1 MDKDQ
6 QKQPLV
12 IEYRKNYGT
21 SASSQQPFAPAASQP
36 AGTSE
41 QQPLLP
47 QQRSIIYCVHGQ
59 LANSCCELPNELS
72 IRKIDSHCHKPRAEG
87 IDKIAR
93 KKLMLASMLCII
105 FMIAEII
112 GGIYSNSLAIATDAA
127 HLMADLASFMIS
139 LFALWIAARPSTK
152 RLSFGWYRAEVIGAL
167 LSVLMIW
174 VVTAILFYLAVLR
187 TINKDFELNGEV
199 MLVTSGLG
207 ILVNIIAFR
216 HDGTHRPCT
225 ALRGWLAEQVLQRST
240 RGYTRPGVIPC
251 CENESFRAEGI
262 SALAQKVS
270 LLIAFAGQKCKG
282 FHREVSCERADMG
295 ATLHHHG
302 HSHGGG
308 GGHHEEQN
316 INVRAAFVH
325 VLSDF
330 VQSLGVFI
338 AALVIYFKPEW
349 NIIDP
354 ICTFL
359 FSVLVLGTTLA
370 IMRDAIVVLMEG
382 TPKYLDYT
390 EVMQTFLQIEG
401 VVRVHNLRI
410 WALSINK
417 IALAA
422 HLAVEPSTNT
432 ELVLNKATET
442 VHAKYQFFETTLQIE
457 VFQPDMEDCNQCS
470 NPV

>member
-21 SASSQQPFAPAASQP
+21 SASVAPFSPAASQQ
-36 AGTSE
+36 TSSE
-41 QQPLLP
+41 QQP
-47 QQRSIIYCVHGQ
+47 QRSIIYCVHGQ

-72 IRKIDSHCHKPRAEG
+72 IRKIDSHCHKPRTEG

-93 KKLMLASMLCII
+93 KKLMLASVLCII

-139 LFALWIAARPSTK
+139 LLALWIAARPSTK
-152 RLSFGWYRAEVIGAL
+152 R
-167 LSVLMIW
+167 
-174 VVTAILFYLAVLR
+174 
-187 TINKDFELNGEV
+187 
-199 MLVTSGLG
+199 
-207 ILVNIIAFR
+207 
-216 HDGTHRPCT
+216 
-225 ALRGWLAEQVLQRST
+225 
-240 RGYTRPGVIPC
+240 
-251 CENESFRAEGI
+251 
-262 SALAQKVS
+262 
-270 LLIAFAGQKCKG
+270 
-282 FHREVSCERADMG
+282 MG

-308 GGHHEEQN
+308 GGGGGGHHEEEN
-316 INVRAAFVH
+316 INVRAAFIH

-338 AALVIYFKPEW
+338 AALVIYFKPDW

-354 ICTFL
+354 ICTFV
-359 FSVLVLGTTLA
+359 FSLLVLGTTIA

-422 HLAVEPSTNT
+422 HLAVEPNTNT
-432 ELVLNKATET
+432 ELVLREATQT
-442 VHAKYQFFETTLQIE
+442 VHAKYKFFETTLQIE
-457 VFQPDMEDCNQCS
+457 EFQPDMEDCNQCS
-470 NPV
+470 NPI

>member
-1 MDKDQ
+1 MSKEH

-12 IEYRKNYGT
+12 IEFRKNYGT
-21 SASSQQPFAPAASQP
+21 SASSPTAAPSAPAGPVDGTQQPTA
-36 AGTSE
+36 
-41 QQPLLP
+41 
-47 QQRSIIYCVHGQ
+47 QRSIIYCVHGQ
-59 LANSCCELPNELS
+59 LADSCCELANELS
-72 IRKIDSHCHKPRAEG
+72 IKKIDSHCHKPRTEG

-93 KKLMLASMLCII
+93 KKLILASVLCII

-139 LFALWIAARPSTK
+139 LLALWIAARPSTK
-152 RLSFGWYRAEVIGAL
+152 RLSFGWYRAEVLGAL
-167 LSVLMIW
+167 ISVLMIW
-174 VVTAILFYLAVLR
+174 VVTAILFYMAILR
-187 TINKDFELNGEV
+187 TISRDFELDGEI
-199 MLVTSGLG
+199 MLITSGLG
-207 ILVNIIAFR
+207 ILVN
-216 HDGTHRPCT
+216 
-225 ALRGWLAEQVLQRST
+225 
-240 RGYTRPGVIPC
+240 VI
-251 CENESFRAEGI
+251 
-262 SALAQKVS
+262 
-270 LLIAFAGQKCKG
+270 
-282 FHREVSCERADMG
+282 MG

-308 GGHHEEQN
+308 GAAHHHEEEN
-316 INVRAAFVH
+316 INVRAAFIH

-354 ICTFL
+354 ICTFV
-359 FSVLVLGTTLA
+359 FTVLVLGTTIA
-370 IMRDAIVVLMEG
+370 IMKDAIVVLMEG

-422 HLAVEPSTNT
+422 HLAVAPNTNT
-432 ELVLNKATET
+432 ELVLRQASQT
-442 VHAKYQFFETTLQIE
+442 VHAKYRFFETTLQIE
-457 VFQPDMEDCNQCS
+457 EFQPDMEDCNQCT
-470 NPV
+470 NPI

>member
-1 MDKDQ
+1 MDKEQ

-207 ILVNIIAFR
+207 ILVNII
-216 HDGTHRPCT
+216 
-225 ALRGWLAEQVLQRST
+225 
-240 RGYTRPGVIPC
+240 
-251 CENESFRAEGI
+251 
-262 SALAQKVS
+262 
-270 LLIAFAGQKCKG
+270 
-282 FHREVSCERADMG
+282 MG

>member
-1 MDKDQ
+1 
-6 QKQPLV
+6 
-12 IEYRKNYGT
+12 EFRKNYGT
-21 SASSQQPFAPAASQP
+21 SASVTATASSLEPGSTDSYQQQQQHQQQPQP
-36 AGTSE
+36 H
-41 QQPLLP
+41 QLQ

-59 LANSCCELPNELS
+59 LADSCCELANELS
-72 IRKIDSHCHKPRAEG
+72 IRKIDSHCHKPRTEG

-93 KKLMLASMLCII
+93 KKLIMASMLCII

-139 LFALWIAARPSTK
+139 LLALWIAARPSTK

-167 LSVLMIW
+167 ISVLMIW
-174 VVTAILFYLAVLR
+174 VVTAILFYMAVLR
-187 TINKDFELNGEV
+187 TINRDFELDGEV
-199 MLVTSGLG
+199 MLITSGLG
-207 ILVNIIAFR
+207 ILVN
-216 HDGTHRPCT
+216 
-225 ALRGWLAEQVLQRST
+225 
-240 RGYTRPGVIPC
+240 VI
-251 CENESFRAEGI
+251 
-262 SALAQKVS
+262 
-270 LLIAFAGQKCKG
+270 
-282 FHREVSCERADMG
+282 MG

-308 GGHHEEQN
+308 GSSTHSHEEEN
-316 INVRAAFVH
+316 INVRAAFIH

-359 FSVLVLGTTLA
+359 FSVLVLGTTIA
-370 IMRDAIVVLMEG
+370 IMKDAIVVLMEG

-422 HLAVEPSTNT
+422 HLAVEPNTNT
-432 ELVLNKATET
+432 ELVLRQATQT
-442 VHAKYQFFETTLQIE
+442 VHAKYRFFETTLQIE
-457 VFQPDMEDCNQCS
+457 EFQPDMEDCNQCT
-470 NPV
+470 NPI

>member
-59 LANSCCELPNELS
+59 LANSCCELPSELS

-152 RLSFGWYRAEVIGAL
+152 RFSFGWYRAEVIGAL

-207 ILVNIIAFR
+207 ILVNII
-216 HDGTHRPCT
+216 
-225 ALRGWLAEQVLQRST
+225 
-240 RGYTRPGVIPC
+240 
-251 CENESFRAEGI
+251 
-262 SALAQKVS
+262 
-270 LLIAFAGQKCKG
+270 
-282 FHREVSCERADMG
+282 MG

-422 HLAVEPSTNT
+422 HLAVEPTTNT

>member
-12 IEYRKNYGT
+12 IEFRKNYGT
-21 SASSQQPFAPAASQP
+21 SASTATASSLEPGSANQQQQQQQQQQPQP
-36 AGTSE
+36 H
-41 QQPLLP
+41 QLQ

-59 LANSCCELPNELS
+59 LADSCCELANELS
-72 IRKIDSHCHKPRAEG
+72 IRKIDSHCHKPRTEG

-93 KKLMLASMLCII
+93 KKLIMASVLCII

-139 LFALWIAARPSTK
+139 LLALWIAARPSTK
-152 RLSFGWYRAEVIGAL
+152 RLSFGWYRAEVLGAL
-167 LSVLMIW
+167 ISVLMIW
-174 VVTAILFYLAVLR
+174 VVTAILFYMAVLR
-187 TINKDFELNGEV
+187 TISRDFELDGEV
-199 MLVTSGLG
+199 MLITSGLG
-207 ILVNIIAFR
+207 ILVN
-216 HDGTHRPCT
+216 
-225 ALRGWLAEQVLQRST
+225 
-240 RGYTRPGVIPC
+240 VI
-251 CENESFRAEGI
+251 
-262 SALAQKVS
+262 
-270 LLIAFAGQKCKG
+270 
-282 FHREVSCERADMG
+282 MG

-308 GGHHEEQN
+308 AHEGHSHEEEN
-316 INVRAAFVH
+316 INVRAAFIH

-359 FSVLVLGTTLA
+359 FSVLVLGTTIA
-370 IMRDAIVVLMEG
+370 IMKDAIVVLMEG

-422 HLAVEPSTNT
+422 HLAVEPNTNT
-432 ELVLNKATET
+432 ELVLRQATQT
-442 VHAKYQFFETTLQIE
+442 VHAKYRFFETTLQIE
-457 VFQPDMEDCNQCS
+457 EFQPDMEDCNQCT
-470 NPV
+470 NPI

>member
-1 MDKDQ
+1 MDKENQ
-6 QKQPLV
+6 LKHPLV

-21 SASSQQPFAPAASQP
+21 SASSQTFAPAASGQ
-36 AGTSE
+36 TSTE
-41 QQPLLP
+41 PIP
-47 QQRSIIYCVHGQ
+47 QRSIIYCVHGQ

-72 IRKIDSHCHKPRAEG
+72 IRKIDSHCHKPRPEG

-93 KKLMLASMLCII
+93 KKLILASVLCVI

-139 LFALWIAARPSTK
+139 LLALWIAARPSTK

-167 LSVLMIW
+167 VSVLMIW

-187 TINKDFELNGEV
+187 TINRDFELNGEV
-199 MLVTSGLG
+199 MLITSGLG
-207 ILVNIIAFR
+207 ILVN
-216 HDGTHRPCT
+216 
-225 ALRGWLAEQVLQRST
+225 
-240 RGYTRPGVIPC
+240 VI
-251 CENESFRAEGI
+251 
-262 SALAQKVS
+262 
-270 LLIAFAGQKCKG
+270 
-282 FHREVSCERADMG
+282 MG

-302 HSHGGG
+302 HSHSS
-308 GGHHEEQN
+308 GGHHEEEN
-316 INVRAAFVH
+316 INVRAAFIH

-338 AALVIYFKPEW
+338 AALVIYFKPDW

-354 ICTFL
+354 ICTFV
-359 FSVLVLGTTLA
+359 FSLLVLGTTIA

-422 HLAVEPSTNT
+422 HLAVESNTNT
-432 ELVLNKATET
+432 ELVLREATQT
-442 VHAKYQFFETTLQIE
+442 VHAKYRFFETTLQIE
-457 VFQPDMEDCNQCS
+457 EFQPDMEDCNQCS
-470 NPV
+470 NPI

>member
-1 MDKDQ
+1 
-6 QKQPLV
+6 
-12 IEYRKNYGT
+12 
-21 SASSQQPFAPAASQP
+21 
-36 AGTSE
+36 
-41 QQPLLP
+41 
-47 QQRSIIYCVHGQ
+47 
-59 LANSCCELPNELS
+59 
-72 IRKIDSHCHKPRAEG
+72 
-87 IDKIAR
+87 
-93 KKLMLASMLCII
+93 
-105 FMIAEII
+105 MIAEII

-139 LFALWIAARPSTK
+139 LFALWIAARPATK

-174 VVTAILFYLAVLR
+174 VVTAILFYMAVLR
-187 TINKDFELNGEV
+187 TINKDFELNSEV

-207 ILVNIIAFR
+207 ILVNII
-216 HDGTHRPCT
+216 
-225 ALRGWLAEQVLQRST
+225 
-240 RGYTRPGVIPC
+240 
-251 CENESFRAEGI
+251 
-262 SALAQKVS
+262 
-270 LLIAFAGQKCKG
+270 
-282 FHREVSCERADMG
+282 MG

-308 GGHHEEQN
+308 GHHHEEQN
-316 INVRAAFVH
+316 MNVRAAFVH

-349 NIIDP
+349 SIIDP

-370 IMRDAIVVLMEG
+370 IMKDAIVVLMEG

-422 HLAVEPSTNT
+422 HLAVEPNTNT
-432 ELVLNKATET
+432 EQVLKEATQT
-442 VHAKYQFFETTLQIE
+442 VHTKYKFFETTIQIE